1 MKKYIGRRL
10 LLAVPTVF
18 GVTVIIFLVMR
29 VIPGD
34 PVAIVFGMEGFQ
46 NLTEATRN
54 RYIED
59 LGLADPYVVQY
70 ANWMKDIAS
79 GSLGESMLRGDA
91 VSEMVFRRGPV
102 TAEIG
107 ILGIVVAL
115 LVGLPIGIISAVRPD
130 SWLDFGAR
138 TFSIFFLAI
147 PGFWL
152 GTMIIVTSIT
162 WLNYHPP
169 ILPMQIWQDPW
180 QNLQMVFGPGIII
193 GLGMSAFIARL
204 SRSSLFE
211 VLRDDYVRTARARDS
226 RSGS

>member
-29 VIPGD
+29 VLPGD

-70 ANWMKDIAS
+70 GNWMKDIAS
-79 GSLGESMLRGDA
+79 GSLGESMLRGDP
-91 VSEMVFRRGPV
+91 VSEMVIRRGPV

-107 ILGIVVAL
+107 ILGMLVAL
-115 LVGLPIGIISAVRPD
+115 LVGLPIGILSAVRPD

-138 TFSIFFLAI
+138 SFSIFFLAV

-152 GTMIIVTSIT
+152 GSMIIRYVDHLAQLSPADPSDADMGRSRGRTSR
-162 WLNYHPP
+162 W
-169 ILPMQIWQDPW
+169 
-180 QNLQMVFGPGIII
+180 
-193 GLGMSAFIARL
+193 
-204 SRSSLFE
+204 
-211 VLRDDYVRTARARDS
+211 
-226 RSGS
+226 